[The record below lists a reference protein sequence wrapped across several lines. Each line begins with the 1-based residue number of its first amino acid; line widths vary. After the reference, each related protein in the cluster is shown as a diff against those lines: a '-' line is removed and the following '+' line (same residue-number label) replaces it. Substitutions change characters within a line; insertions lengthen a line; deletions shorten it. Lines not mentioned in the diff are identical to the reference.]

1 MHYMEIASMQ
11 DIAKKHLLLFWYL
24 RHIIKMD

>member
-1 MHYMEIASMQ
+1 MEIASMQ